1 MPYGLENCV
10 IVPDTVKI
18 KFDIKIESTDKNK
31 KNNIDR
37 ALAKKKGSM
46 LKSKN
51 TINNSDIYDLQLFL
65 LVWKKYAISKW
76 FTDLS
81 QWNRRS
87 GCNNNTHKQ
96 REFSQNN
103 DLIAQT

>member
-10 IVPDTVKI
+10 IVPDTLKI
-18 KFDIKIESTDKNK
+18 KFDIKIESTDKNT

-51 TINNSDIYDLQLFL
+51 TINNSDIYDL
-65 LVWKKYAISKW
+65 
-76 FTDLS
+76 
-81 QWNRRS
+81 
-87 GCNNNTHKQ
+87 
-96 REFSQNN
+96 
-103 DLIAQT
+103 